1 VTWVTITIL
10 DEDDNKPEMDKL
22 LYNVSVPENL
32 SVDTYI
38 VQLKATDKDKVSDVS
53 FTYILTCLRYHYV
66 VLCCEDVVKQT
77 CALN

>member
-10 DEDDNKPEMDKL
+10 DEDDNKPEMDKP

-38 VQLKATDKDKVSDVS
+38 VQLKATDKDEVSDVS
-53 FTYILTCLRYHYV
+53 FTCIFVVYLRY
-66 VLCCEDVVKQT
+66 VLCCEAVVK
-77 CALN
+77 